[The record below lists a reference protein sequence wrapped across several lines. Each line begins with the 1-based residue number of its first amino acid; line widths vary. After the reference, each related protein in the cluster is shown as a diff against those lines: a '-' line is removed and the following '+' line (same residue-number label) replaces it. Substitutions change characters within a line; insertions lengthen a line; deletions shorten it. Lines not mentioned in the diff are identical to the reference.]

1 MATKNVTPQTNPPY
15 YPYNQSEATPPLGP
29 RKTIFVLATVI
40 GCIAILWPKIFYPM
54 MFGASEV
61 PIKNNYLNKDLGSK
75 PGGCCGMVL
84 DHEKYANVTQPAG
97 QSGYRKQLNLMTG
110 EISLRQERPP
120 HLRGDHIHPAMIE
133 RGRAIPNTQSV
144 PIVSDRPQRASDQ
157 ITIIDGRPGPI
168 PGMRPPGMGAG
179 AMHQANQKGSSMG
192 LLMPMYTFGI
202 VAFFVY
208 TIMKLVMR
216 KTDDLTPYPPPKNE
230 GNFKQEVFRRDNSKI
245 PNLEWK
251 HHDTSSHANGILNS
265 LLSHLNGSNHQ
276 TAATTTSLTATPNY
290 GRPSFYDDATTT
302 AKLEFQLRETEQLLE
317 ISLLKKK
324 LRETERAM
332 EQIIADIHGKAAKC
346 NSDENNASNT
356 NDATMDVTTTQDA
369 TDNTKDEHDS
379 EKSNG
384 HVKLTDSKK
393 NANGNDEANE
403 YVKIENATRCR
414 DSSAERKLQSS
425 TESEPESEPQ
435 SIFLEGA
442 LPHESQ
448 ILVSDSQTTPEGVYN
463 EEVNGN
469 SDEPAVIL
477 SSKMTLSLINLDPVS
492 NENGG
497 NASNGTSDHESEEV
511 EYEDEEDEE
520 VVEEEEEEEVDEEE
534 ADGSDDNGEIEN
546 IHGVA
551 K

>member
-251 HHDTSSHANGILNS
+251 HHDTKIVV
-265 LLSHLNGSNHQ
+265 
-276 TAATTTSLTATPNY
+276 TAIQGLI
-290 GRPSFYDDATTT
+290 DA
-302 AKLEFQLRETEQLLE
+302 ADEQLN
-317 ISLLKKK
+317 K
-324 LRETERAM
+324 R
-332 EQIIADIHGKAAKC
+332 D
-346 NSDENNASNT
+346 NSEDLSK
-356 NDATMDVTTTQDA
+356 DA

-414 DSSAERKLQSS
+414 DSSAERKLQVNSFEITASCENGKKWTRPPTPNLIASHIHHSS